1 MRSKRSTYEATRR
14 FSVVATLPDAEA
26 QAAANWGKIFVAD
39 RECTVLS
46 ISEVHQILGT
56 DAGAGVIL
64 ERLQGTE
71 VSGAGDA
78 LAAEADLTAAINTVQ
93 TPAITGG
100 AVMVLAIGD
109 RLNLIDNV
117 AGLTALKGV
126 CVTVELE
133 EAV

>member
-1 MRSKRSTYEATRR
+1 MRSKESTYEVTRR
-14 FSVVATLPDAEA
+14 FSVVAILPGAEA
-26 QAAANWGKIFVAD
+26 AVAVNWGKIYVAD
-39 RECTVLS
+39 RICTVLS
-46 ISEVHQILGT
+46 ISEIHETLGT
-56 DAGAGVIL
+56 DPGAGVIL

-78 LAAEADLTAAINTVQ
+78 LAAESDLTAANNTVQ

-100 AVMVLAIGD
+100 AVMILAVGD

-117 AGLTALKGV
+117 AGVTALAGV

-133 EAV
+133 EA